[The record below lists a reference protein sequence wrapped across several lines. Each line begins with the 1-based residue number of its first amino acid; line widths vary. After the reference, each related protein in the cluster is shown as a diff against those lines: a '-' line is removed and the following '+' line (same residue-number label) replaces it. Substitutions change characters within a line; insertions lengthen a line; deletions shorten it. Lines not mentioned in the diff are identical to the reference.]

1 MIHIRFRDRKKRN
14 ENTNFN
20 NNLRC
25 STRKRK
31 LPLKHLDHKMK
42 LYLFD
47 SSELYLADLFE
58 VIIIIDF
65 IIRCSSKRKEK
76 DKEKSDYAYIVI
88 AKYARH
94 GNKRRCNQRTSAPIK
109 YAILKLSSPNST
121 YKHEQ

>member
-1 MIHIRFRDRKKRN
+1 
-14 ENTNFN
+14 
-20 NNLRC
+20 
-25 STRKRK
+25 
-31 LPLKHLDHKMK
+31 MK

-65 IIRCSSKRKEK
+65 IIRCSSKKKEK

-94 GNKRRCNQRTSAPIK
+94 GNKRRCNQQTSAPIK